1 MAYQRQIPGGPFL
14 NETATAQ
21 RQIPGGPFVNE
32 TVAAAGGST
41 ITTATLPAGLG
52 AMGSG
57 QTRAIQSA
65 GVSYMG

>member
-1 MAYQRQIPGGPFL
+1 MAVVRSTPRSWLQQTKTLDR
-14 NETATAQ
+14 AT
-21 RQIPGGPFVNE
+21 PTGFVNE

-57 QTRAIQSA
+57 QTRAIQPA
-65 GVSYMG
+65 GLSYMG